1 MIRVLPVV
9 VELFLLVFCLI
20 DCIQTPDHEVRNLP
34 KVGWIILIII
44 IPLVGGAAWLV
55 AGRPQR
61 TSGGGRVPWPST
73 ATAGFQ
79 EHERTQK
86 HALGPEDDPDFLR
99 QMAASNREQE
109 DLLRRWEEDLRRR
122 EDALRDP
129 QTDGPQA
136 TKDDKEPPTP

>member
-61 TSGGGRVPWPST
+61 SGGSRVPWPST
-73 ATAGFQ
+73 ATAGFP
-79 EHERTQK
+79 EHERQQPRT
-86 HALGPEDDPDFLR
+86 LGPEDDPDFLR

-129 QTDGPQA
+129 QADGPQS
-136 TKDDKEPPTP
+136 TNEDKEPPTI

>member
-61 TSGGGRVPWPST
+61 SSGSRVPWPST
-73 ATAGFQ
+73 ATAGYP
-79 EHERTQK
+79 EHERPQK
-86 HALGPEDDPDFLR
+86 RALGPEDDPDFLR

-129 QTDGPQA
+129 DGPQ
-136 TKDDKEPPTP
+136 TTNEDTEPPTT